1 MTTDKAFK
9 RVVRA
14 RMAKTGERYAAARR
28 TLLAGATDGH
38 DADPTSDPATTTGY
52 KMRGG
57 LHPETATLANVLAN
71 QGVVSGVTGEP
82 LTEAAILGI
91 GGGLGAGYILWEFKT
106 LGGPVLTL
114 GFRNQ
119 WQYPAIPGWT
129 GKTLD
134 RLGIEPDLHETG
146 GAKAAREALDARLDA
161 GVPAIAYVDLQSL
174 RTWGQ
179 PEGLS
184 GHCGLIVVVFGRDAD
199 GSYLVDDRGR
209 NPFRVS
215 PAVMAAARGRIGSYK
230 HRMLGLRT
238 TPGPIPAE
246 RLRAAMRA
254 GLEDQVDH
262 LRSASDSFSLP
273 AWRKWGRLMADERN
287 AKAWPRVFAGGH
299 GLFGSLLAIQETV
312 DGQVG
317 PSGGHLR
324 ELYAAALDEAAVAL
338 DNPALGDAA
347 RAWRGVA
354 DQWEE
359 LADAAV
365 PPDLDGAADAVEAVE
380 TLHEAV
386 MAGEPGRSRVT
397 AAAETA
403 GAIRDR
409 YADAFPLPPDRI
421 RAILEDL
428 GDRLGAIYG
437 AEVAALEVTAR
448 AIGEMRPARQDA
460 VPERGRIEADPRG
473 ERRTV
478 HIPSGT
484 DVDGSWT
491 ETPK

>member
-28 TLLAGATDGH
+28 SLVEGTGDGPH
-38 DADPTSDPATTTGY
+38 THPTVDAADPATPTGY
-52 KMRGG
+52 RMRGG

-71 QGVVSGVTGEP
+71 QGVVSGLTGEP

-91 GGGLGAGYILWEFKT
+91 GGGLGAGYILWEFKSHD
-106 LGGPVLTL
+106 GPVLTL

-119 WQYPAIPGWT
+119 WQYPSAWT
-129 GKTLD
+129 AKTLD

-146 GAKAAREALDARLDA
+146 GAKGAREALDARLDA
-161 GVPAIAYVDLQSL
+161 GVPVIAWIDPQSIG
-174 RTWGQ
+174 TWGQ
-179 PEGLS
+179 PESLS
-184 GHCGLIVVVFGRDAD
+184 GQDGLFVVVFGRDAD

-215 PAVMAAARGRIGSYK
+215 PAVMAAARGRIGSFK
-230 HRMLGLRT
+230 HRIVGLRT
-238 TPGPIPAE
+238 TPGPIPVE

-262 LRSASDSFSLP
+262 LRSPSDSFSLP
-273 AWRKWGRLMADERN
+273 AWRKWGRLMTDQRN
-287 AKAWPRVFAGGH
+287 AKGWPRVFADGH
-299 GLFGSLLAIQETV
+299 GLFGSLLALHESV

-317 PSGGHLR
+317 PWGGHLR
-324 ELYAAALDEAAVAL
+324 ELYAASLDEAAVAL

-354 DQWEE
+354 DRWEE
-359 LADAAV
+359 LAEAAV
-365 PPDLDGAADAVEAVE
+365 PPDLDGAVEAVEAVE

-386 MAGEPGRSRVT
+386 MAGEQGRLRVS

-403 GAIRDR
+403 WAIRDR
-409 YADAFPLPPDRI
+409 YADAFPMPPDRI
-421 RAILEDL
+421 AAILEDL
-428 GDRLGAIYG
+428 GDRLGAIYQ
-437 AEVAALEVTAR
+437 AEVEALDMTAR
-448 AIGEMRPARQDA
+448 AIGR
-460 VPERGRIEADPRG
+460 
-473 ERRTV
+473 
-478 HIPSGT
+478 
-484 DVDGSWT
+484 
-491 ETPK
+491 

>member
-28 TLLAGATDGH
+28 TLVEGARDGQHAESTAGAAG
-38 DADPTSDPATTTGY
+38 PTGY
-52 KMRGG
+52 RMRGG

-71 QGVVSGVTGEP
+71 QGVVSGLTGEP

-91 GGGLGAGYILWEFKT
+91 GGGLGAGYILWEFKHH
-106 LGGPVLTL
+106 GAPVLTL
-114 GFRNQ
+114 AFRNQ

-146 GAKAAREALDARLDA
+146 GSNGAREALDARLDA
-161 GVPAIAYVDLQSL
+161 GVPVIAYVDPQSIG
-174 RTWGQ
+174 TWGQ
-179 PEGLS
+179 PDAMSGQGGLV
-184 GHCGLIVVVFGRDAD
+184 VVVFGRDVD

-215 PAVMAAARGRIGSYK
+215 AAVMAAARGRIGSFK
-230 HRMLGLRT
+230 HRIVGLKT

-262 LRSASDSFSLP
+262 LRSSSDSFSLP
-273 AWRKWGRLMADERN
+273 AWRKWSRLMTDERN
-287 AKAWPRVFAGGH
+287 AKAWPRVFADGQ
-299 GLFGSLLAIQETV
+299 GLFGALLALVESV

-317 PSGGHLR
+317 QSGGHLR
-324 ELYAAALDEAAVAL
+324 ELYAESLDEAAIAL
-338 DNPALGDAA
+338 DHPALGDAA
-347 RAWRGVA
+347 RAWRSVA
-354 DQWEE
+354 DRWEE

-380 TLHEAV
+380 TVHEAV
-386 MAGEPGRSRVT
+386 MAGEQGRLRVT
-397 AAAETA
+397 AATETA
-403 GAIRDR
+403 WAIRDR
-409 YADAFPLPPDRI
+409 YADAFPLPPDRV
-421 RAILEDL
+421 AAVLEDL
-428 GDRLGAIYG
+428 GDRVGAIYQ
-437 AEVAALEVTAR
+437 AEVDALDMTAR
-448 AIGEMRPARQDA
+448 AIGR
-460 VPERGRIEADPRG
+460 
-473 ERRTV
+473 
-478 HIPSGT
+478 
-484 DVDGSWT
+484 
-491 ETPK
+491 

>member
-28 TLLAGATDGH
+28 TLVEGTADAPHAEPTADAADTAT
-38 DADPTSDPATTTGY
+38 PTGY
-52 KMRGG
+52 RMRGG

-71 QGVVSGVTGEP
+71 QGVVSGLTGEP
-82 LTEAAILGI
+82 LTEAAILGV
-91 GGGLGAGYILWEFKT
+91 GGGLGAGYILWEFQRYS
-106 LGGPVLTL
+106 GPVLTL

-119 WQYPAIPGWT
+119 WQYPSAWT

-146 GAKAAREALDARLDA
+146 GAKGAREALDARLDA
-161 GVPAIAYVDLQSL
+161 GVPVIALVDLQVIG
-174 RTWGQ
+174 TWGQ
-179 PEGLS
+179 PDALS
-184 GHCGLIVVVFGRDAD
+184 GQDGLVVVVFARDAD
-199 GSYLVDDRGR
+199 GLYLVDDRGR
-209 NPFRVS
+209 NPFGVS
-215 PAVMAAARGRIGSYK
+215 PAVMAAARGRIGSFK
-230 HRMLGLRT
+230 HRIVGLRT

-262 LRSASDSFSLP
+262 LRSPSDSFSLP
-273 AWRKWGRLMADERN
+273 AWRKWGRLMTDQRN
-287 AKAWPRVFAGGH
+287 AKAWPRVFADGH
-299 GLFGSLLAIQETV
+299 GLFGALLALLESV

-324 ELYAAALDEAAVAL
+324 ELYAESLDEAAVAL

-354 DQWEE
+354 DRWEE
-359 LADAAV
+359 LADAAG
-365 PPDLDGAADAVEAVE
+365 PPDLDGAADAVEAGE

-386 MAGEPGRSRVT
+386 MAGEPGRSRVG

-403 GAIRDR
+403 WAIRGR
-409 YADAFPLPPDRI
+409 YADAFPLPPDRV
-421 RAILEDL
+421 AVILEDL
-428 GDRLGAIYG
+428 GDRLGAIYQ

-448 AIGEMRPARQDA
+448 AIGR
-460 VPERGRIEADPRG
+460 
-473 ERRTV
+473 
-478 HIPSGT
+478 
-484 DVDGSWT
+484 
-491 ETPK
+491 